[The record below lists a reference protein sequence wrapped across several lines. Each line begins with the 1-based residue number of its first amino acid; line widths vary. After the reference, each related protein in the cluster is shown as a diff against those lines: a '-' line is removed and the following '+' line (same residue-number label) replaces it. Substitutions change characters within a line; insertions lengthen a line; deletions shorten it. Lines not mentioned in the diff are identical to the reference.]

1 MTRNEES
8 LLKLEIFSVLQLL
21 PIVNITL
28 KPEQV
33 EIIQQKLQS
42 GRYKTFEDLLAQTF
56 QLLNDWDEYSLT
68 EDTDWIESTRK
79 KVDEAIASLEA
90 NGGSDGETMINQMLD
105 KFRQARESQQYSTFG
120 LDGTP

>member
-56 QLLNDWDEYSLT
+56 QFLNDWDEYSLT
-68 EDTDWIESTRK
+68 EDADWIESTRK

-105 KFRQARESQQYSTFG
+105 KFRQARESQQ
-120 LDGTP
+120 